1 MREWGKLTAFVYRPI
16 GLRRDGADASEYEGG
31 GFMDREK
38 LKELISIDPKIRKD
52 AATNRMFDD
61 ESSPENRDWC
71 DDTMRLFQPL

>member
-1 MREWGKLTAFVYRPI
+1 
-16 GLRRDGADASEYEGG
+16 
-31 GFMDREK
+31 MDREK